1 LSVLKTPG
9 GVALGARGRGR
20 VGARDEEARAHAG
33 LGRAYLA
40 LGDALRTRDHLR
52 RSLDR
57 YTDLGS
63 PEAAE
68 VRALLAVAG
77 PPPRHAAAA
86 GSG

>member
-1 LSVLKTPG
+1 MLMSDMIAHRMTKCQAETLTGAG
-9 GVALGARGRGR
+9 GAC
-20 VGARDEEARAHAG
+20 
-33 LGRAYLA
+33 LA
-40 LGDALRTRDHLR
+40 LADAPRARDHLR

-68 VRALLAVAG
+68 VRALLAVTG
-77 PPPRHAAAA
+77 QPPRHATAA